1 MFCINCGKQ
10 IEENAAFC
18 SGCGTPVSGTGS
30 SATQNTN
37 GNVNAGGSTM
47 QQEPVH
53 ETPRMRYFKE
63 SLGNKEMVSGIIW
76 VCVGGVQI
84 IISIFVFWYL
94 IFVGIWNIVIGIMRI
109 NQKSQ
114 LRNKSGEIIY
124 NDYSGRLASIIV
136 CLVANLLFGGII
148 GVAGA
153 IYDLVVRNYVMEN
166 VNLLRNER

>member
-1 MFCINCGKQ
+1 M
-10 IEENAAFC
+10 
-18 SGCGTPVSGTGS
+18 
-30 SATQNTN
+30 
-37 GNVNAGGSTM
+37 
-47 QQEPVH
+47 
-53 ETPRMRYFKE
+53 
-63 SLGNKEMVSGIIW
+63 
-76 VCVGGVQI
+76 
-84 IISIFVFWYL
+84 
-94 IFVGIWNIVIGIMRI
+94 IGIMRI